1 MKEQFKSG
9 ECSNLSQIGLGAG
22 RSASQDRGLYRARRL
37 VRAVPVGPLA
47 SCQIAAPSASRT
59 MTRLDFAVA
68 LLIAGSIYLI
78 AVHIGIHF
86 VGRL

>member
-1 MKEQFKSG
+1 MS
-9 ECSNLSQIGLGAG
+9 
-22 RSASQDRGLYRARRL
+22 
-37 VRAVPVGPLA
+37 
-47 SCQIAAPSASRT
+47 
-59 MTRLDFAVA
+59 RLDFAVA